1 MKSNMNNEPSLN
13 KIDDYNG
20 KESKSKRNTIRLV
33 IIALLVFGCIYSF
46 FRYENNQVND
56 YVGTPEKPGINT
68 TKGK

>member
-33 IIALLVFGCIYSF
+33 IIALLVLGGIYSF
-46 FRYENNQVND
+46 FKYDNNQVSD
-56 YVGTPEKPGINT
+56 YVGTSENPGINT
-68 TKGK
+68 TKK